1 MSSLIAMMKIYLKY
15 TGLIATVILSQFFI
29 LAYNNNMIAVS
40 TNSNDT
46 YSKFENMKVTDKVG
60 NTLCDNMRLERTTKS
75 QEKIYLA
82 KDKRFHQKINLK
94 HFIHSVDLQTTY
106 YQNRIL
112 NDSLWSDILTN
123 FSGKIDIS
131 DQICDESCDLNS
143 TKKTTILIV
152 NHPLSRFLKIYK
164 EKVSSGILPINFYKS
179 VADHLGIKRYFNV

>member
-1 MSSLIAMMKIYLKY
+1 MSSFIAMMKIYLKY
-15 TGLIATVILSQFFI
+15 TGLIATVVLSQFFI

-40 TNSNDT
+40 IDSNDT

-75 QEKIYLA
+75 HEKIYLA

-94 HFIHSVDLQTTY
+94 HFIQSVDLQTTY